1 MSAEFL
7 DSSVRY
13 DTNYRPANVAV
24 TSRSLAKLQRSDD
37 TDAVG
42 ARAVPTGIP
51 RAVPK
56 AVHDAR
62 TDMRQSNG
70 FAPDDGPMA
79 TELDRVRGVTVSDE
93 VTTHDEYSAP
103 VSWLGCSVAKLLEI
117 CVASSIH
124 TAVWVVLLLW
134 IDLLYASHIFSGQ
147 SIADTAFA
155 CLFVWI
161 STFTCFYALVEDDN

>member
-24 TSRSLAKLQRSDD
+24 TSRSLAKLQRSDG

-42 ARAVPTGIP
+42 ARAVPTGITRVVP
-51 RAVPK
+51 RSV
-56 AVHDAR
+56 DGAR
-62 TDMRQSNG
+62 ADMRQSNG
-70 FAPDDGPMA
+70 FALDDGSKGA
-79 TELDRVRGVTVSDE
+79 ELDIIRGAAVSDE
-93 VTTHDEYSAP
+93 VTTHDEHSAP
-103 VSWLGCSVAKLLEI
+103 VSWFGCSVAKLFEI

-124 TAVWVVLLLW
+124 TVVWVVLLLW

-161 STFTCFYALVEDDN
+161 STFMCFYALVEDDN